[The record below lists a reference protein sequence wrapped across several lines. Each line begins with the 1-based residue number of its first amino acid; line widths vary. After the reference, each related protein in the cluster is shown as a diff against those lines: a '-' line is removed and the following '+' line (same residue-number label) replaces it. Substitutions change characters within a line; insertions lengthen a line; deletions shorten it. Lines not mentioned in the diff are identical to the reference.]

1 MASQDTTPKP
11 RTLALAR
18 YSDEQLR
25 AELDRRARAAGKPA
39 AQWIGKRSEWLR
51 KVAADL
57 QKQLDELR
65 EDRVPVG
72 QMLAVKQARVRSLQ
86 DRINKNLRFAE
97 LAEAEGN

>member
-1 MASQDTTPKP
+1 MAQDAKPKP
-11 RTLALAR
+11 RAFGLAR
-18 YSDEQLR
+18 YSDDQLR
-25 AELDRRARAAGKPA
+25 AELDRRARASGKPA

-57 QKQLDELR
+57 QKQLDELQ
-65 EDRVPVG
+65 EDRVPGG
-72 QMLAVKQARVRSLQ
+72 QMLAVKQARVRSLK